1 MLIYDVYRLVVSI
14 DLYLCFLY
22 MYNSRVMDQRAQ
34 VNAAKLEV
42 VMKKLKEL
50 KVEEDLL
57 EEKVS
62 EESKELYQCTLTQ

>member
-1 MLIYDVYRLVVSI
+1 MMFIVWLLVLICTYVSYI
-14 DLYLCFLY
+14 CIIT
-22 MYNSRVMDQRAQ
+22 RVMDQRAQ